1 MTCPFVGVSS
11 ELPRLDKIR
20 VLLDTGTNRV
30 FSPQLKR
37 ELAAFLR
44 RGGVFVGFPESGK
57 YTRDGSAGFLE
68 SLKLPAEP
76 GEYAVG
82 SGKVILLPGVKEQ
95 SCDSLWKLFRRLG
108 LKSPVA
114 IDVPVC
120 NALFE
125 KGDTRY
131 LVLFDKRRELVGSFF
146 RESTH
151 DAETAKLPALE
162 LTVAPEFEFSEVRD
176 AVTNAPYPVRD
187 GRIRVTLPPARF
199 LVLRF
204 E

>member
-1 MTCPFVGVSS
+1 M
-11 ELPRLDKIR
+11 
-20 VLLDTGTNRV
+20 
-30 FSPQLKR
+30 
-37 ELAAFLR
+37 
-44 RGGVFVGFPESGK
+44 
-57 YTRDGSAGFLE
+57 
-68 SLKLPAEP
+68 
-76 GEYAVG
+76 
-82 SGKVILLPGVKEQ
+82 ILLPGVKEQ
-95 SCDSLWKLFRRLG
+95 SCDSLRKLFRRLG

-131 LVLFDKRRELVGSFF
+131 LVLFDQRRELVGSFF

-187 GRIRVTLPPARF
+187 GRIRVKLPPARF